1 MNPSIW
7 HLMQAGIL
15 GLVQGLTEFI
25 PVSSSGHLVIAR
37 ELMKIEDPGNFF
49 DAILHLA
56 TLLAIL
62 IFFFKDWRQ
71 MLIINKDKP
80 ASKNDLPVDRKLLG
94 LIIVA
99 TIPALAIGYFAQGWI
114 ENNFRSLVV
123 VAILLIAMGAGFIVS
138 GYLLKPAKY
147 NRNLSF
153 WDAINIGLAQAVAL
167 LPGFSRSGS
176 TMLTGMY
183 VGLTR
188 ESAVKFS
195 FLLAAPA
202 MFVAGGY
209 SLYQAIKNQAI
220 MQDYWYLIIAFVTA
234 FLSGW
239 LVIGWLL
246 KFFQKHSLD
255 VFGVYSIIAGIAL
268 LVYHF
273 AF

>member
-1 MNPSIW
+1 MNPTIW
-7 HLMQAGIL
+7 HLVQAGIL

-62 IFFFKDWRQ
+62 IYFLKEWWQ
-71 MLIINKDKP
+71 MLIVAKDKP
-80 ASKNDLPVDRKLLG
+80 ADKKDLPIDRKLLG
-94 LIIVA
+94 LIIVS
-99 TIPALAIGYFAQGWI
+99 TIPALAIGYFAQNWI
-114 ENNFRSLVV
+114 GNNFRSLAV
-123 VAILLIAMGAGFIVS
+123 VASLLILLGLGFIAS
-138 GYLLKPAKY
+138 GYWLKAPKQ
-147 NRNLSF
+147 NRSLTF
-153 WDAINIGLAQAVAL
+153 WDAINIGLAQTVAL
-167 LPGFSRSGS
+167 LPGISRSGT
-176 TMLTGMY
+176 TMLAGMY

-188 ESAVKFS
+188 ESAVRFS
-195 FLLAAPA
+195 FLMAAPA
-202 MFVAGGY
+202 MLVAGSY
-209 SLYQAIKNQAI
+209 SMYQAIKEQAI

-246 KFFQKHSLD
+246 KYFQKHSFD
-255 VFGVYSIIAGIAL
+255 VFGVYAVILGILL